1 MMHEKADQLGTLGP
15 KAQPGNQFRG
25 SSFSL
30 IYPTLG
36 TEEADNLEMPIVA
49 NEKKKM
55 PNSQKR
61 SLTRLKTFRQ

>member
-15 KAQPGNQFRG
+15 KAQPGNQFRR

-36 TEEADNLEMPIVA
+36 TEEADNLEMPIEA
-49 NEKKKM
+49 NEKKNAQQPKEQ
-55 PNSQKR
+55 PN
-61 SLTRLKTFRQ
+61 KTENF